1 MCLQWIAVKAFHIP
15 PTESPVFDRFM
26 SSVEHP
32 DVIAV
37 ADARNVPW
45 QVLASIPVRVI
56 ELRFP
61 RDLVLIVAGTGSG
74 GCARPTRGWDFK
86 AGESGRR

>member
-1 MCLQWIAVKAFHIP
+1 M
-15 PTESPVFDRFM
+15 FDRFM

-61 RDLVLIVAGTGSG
+61 RDLVLIVAGTRKRRMRS
-74 GCARPTRGWDFK
+74 PHQGWDFK
-86 AGESGRR
+86 VGESGRR